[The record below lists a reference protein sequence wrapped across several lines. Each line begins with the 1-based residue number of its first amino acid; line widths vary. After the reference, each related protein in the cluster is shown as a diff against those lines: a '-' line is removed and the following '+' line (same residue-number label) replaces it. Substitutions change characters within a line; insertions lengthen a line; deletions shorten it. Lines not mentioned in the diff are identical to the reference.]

1 MPVTILDPYLRPTK
15 FFSTQHS
22 APSLLRDIL
31 FAVTVFASIPFLR
44 IGLGNI
50 VGTFGEKYFD
60 SYAIIFAFSLWQ
72 TPLAVAQ
79 QQIVLIPCYTVGL
92 LVFGS
97 FLHGLLWIAGGKKAS
112 FTATMQCV
120 CYAAPCFCLTIFPYS
135 GTLTAEVY
143 FSIFLAYSLR
153 AAHSSRWSRVLP
165 AVALSFPVIF
175 IVGSLLFP

>member
-1 MPVTILDPYLRPTK
+1 MPVTLLEPYLRPTK
-15 FFSTQHS
+15 FFSAQHS
-22 APSLLRDIL
+22 SRSLLGNLL

-50 VGTFGEKYFD
+50 VGMLGERYFD
-60 SYAIIFAFSLWQ
+60 PHVVIFAFSLWQ
-72 TPLAVAQ
+72 TPLAAAQ
-79 QQIVLIPCYTVGL
+79 QQVMLVPFYAIGL
-92 LVFGS
+92 LLFGIW
-97 FLHGLLWIAGGKKAS
+97 LHGLLWLAGGKKAS

-153 AAHSSRWSRVLP
+153 ATHDTRWSRVLP
-165 AVALSFPVIF
+165 AVALSFPVVF
-175 IVGSLLFP
+175 IVGNLLFP